1 MWNDNKE
8 QIVMVAEWDDDDV
21 DKDEAGHMIDFI
33 KSVKAIEDA
42 MAPYKEQL
50 KDIKAEYK
58 ENEWLDAKQQRMAIK
73 IHRMIKDDVDMD
85 EFIDLF
91 NSIKQVVP
99 SGGE

>member
-1 MWNDNKE
+1 MWNNNKE
-8 QIVMVAEWDDDDV
+8 QITMVSEWNDEEV

-33 KSVKAIEDA
+33 KTVKAIEDA
-42 MAPYKEQL
+42 ISPYKEQL